1 MSYLQAI
8 IIGIVQGITEFL
20 PISSTGHMIL
30 TAELLKINS
39 SAFLTSFEIIIQLGS
54 ILAVVFLYWKKLF
67 SSIEIWKKLIVAF
80 LPSIIFGFIF
90 YPFIKKMLEGNITV
104 LWSLFL
110 GGIVLIVF
118 ELYHKEKETDVAEV
132 EKISYIQAV
141 KIGFFQCI
149 AMIPGVSRSAATIVG
164 GLTQGLKRQTIVEFS
179 FLLAVPTMC
188 AATGLDL
195 LKNISSFSPNQA
207 GILFVGF
214 ITAFFVAIIGIKF
227 LLSLVKKYTFVGFGV
242 YRILIAIVFWLFIS

>member
-30 TAELLKINS
+30 TAELLKIKS

-67 SSIEIWKKLIVAF
+67 SGIEIWKKIIVAF
-80 LPSIIFGFIF
+80 LPSVIFGFIF
-90 YPFIKKMLEGNITV
+90 YPFIKKMLEGNTTV

-118 ELYHKEKETDVAEV
+118 ELYHKEKETDIAEV
-132 EKISYIQAV
+132 EKISYTQAI

-149 AMIPGVSRSAATIVG
+149 AMIPGVSRSASTIIG

-195 LKNISSFSPNQA
+195 LKNVSSFSLNQT

-214 ITAFFVAIIGIKF
+214 ITAFLVAILGIKF
-227 LLSLVKKYTFVGFGV
+227 LLSIVKKYTFIGFGV